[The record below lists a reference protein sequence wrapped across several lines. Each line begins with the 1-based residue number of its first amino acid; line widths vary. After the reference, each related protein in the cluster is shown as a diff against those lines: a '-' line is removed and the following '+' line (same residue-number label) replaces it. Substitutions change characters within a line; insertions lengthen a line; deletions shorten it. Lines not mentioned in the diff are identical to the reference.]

1 MKLLLDTHVLLWA
14 LMEPSK
20 LSAKARVAILD
31 PENDC
36 FVSAISL
43 WEISMKHALGKLELS
58 GIKPE
63 ELIGKV
69 KRMGVDLLA
78 LSPETAAGFHTIP
91 RKHGDPFD
99 RMLIH
104 QAISD
109 DYYLVS
115 ADRAFSE
122 YEEVGLR
129 LVW

>member
-20 LSAKARVAILD
+20 LSTKAKVALLD
-31 PENDC
+31 PENEC
-36 FVSAISL
+36 FISAISL

-58 GIKPE
+58 GVKPE
-63 ELIGKV
+63 ELIAKI
-69 KRMGVDLLA
+69 KQMGMDLMA
-78 LSPETAAGFHTIP
+78 LSPITAVGFHNIP

-109 DYYLVS
+109 DFYLVS
-115 ADRAFSE
+115 ADRVFPE
-122 YEEVGLR
+122 YEELGLK
-129 LVW
+129 LIW